1 MPEIK
6 FKKVDVQ
13 GLIESFPIIPY
24 GQRLYAV
31 EKEVEQS
38 GLIIVPDT
46 AKDKEMQTNEGWVV
60 AVGPEVEFCQPGDE
74 IVYARYSGAW
84 IVVGGQKFRVMN
96 EEDIL
101 GKKNDFKE
109 EPYASDR

>member
-1 MPEIK
+1 MPEIR

-13 GLIESFPIIPY
+13 GLIESFPMMAY
-24 GQRLYAV
+24 AQRLFAV

-46 AKDKEMQTNEGWVV
+46 AKDKDMQTNEGWVV

-74 IVYARYSGAW
+74 IIYARYSGGW
-84 IVVGGQKFRVMN
+84 CIINEQKYRVMN

-101 GKKNDFKE
+101 GKKDTFKE
-109 EPYASDR
+109 EPYAA